1 MIPGIGHQKLRL
13 SCLFLLGCAVFL
25 LRLGHLR
32 DSRTGHPAGS
42 AVGDCCRH
50 PIPGVASAQEHQS
63 KPQGGDITPLRQVSD
78 PYPVF
83 NGIAVDPVNNIV
95 AMSDVNKKSL
105 LSYDRTADSIRTT
118 ITLPRRQVFGPLTNI
133 GFIAGVMMDP
143 QRREIFAV
151 NNDIEDT
158 MVVLPYDARGNAEPS
173 RILSIPHQA
182 WGVALSRAHDQI
194 AITVELQ
201 EAVIFYRRD
210 ARNVAS
216 PLRFIRGANTGLAD
230 PHGVFWDDKHNEIG
244 VANHGNFRG
253 LIKDVGAG
261 CVPTGT
267 ADPEGGAVL
276 PSSITIYSGAAKG
289 DVRPLRTI
297 QGYNTKLDFPMG
309 LSVDEEH
316 EEFAVANNGGNS
328 VLVFS
333 RMASGD
339 AVPLRLLGGDQT
351 GINRPMGIAIDSRN
365 DELWVSNF
373 GDHTALVFDRRATG
387 NIPPKRIIRTAPAG
401 TPTPGF
407 GNPQTIAYDGKR
419 DEILV
424 PN

>member
-1 MIPGIGHQKLRL
+1 M
-13 SCLFLLGCAVFL
+13 
-25 LRLGHLR
+25 
-32 DSRTGHPAGS
+32 
-42 AVGDCCRH
+42 
-50 PIPGVASAQEHQS
+50 GVASAQENPRQ
-63 KPQGGDITPLRQVSD
+63 PLGGDVIPLRQVSD

-83 NGIAVDPVNNIV
+83 NGIAIDPVNNVV

-105 LSYDRTADSIRTT
+105 LNYDRTAGSAGPA
-118 ITLPRRQVFGPLTNI
+118 ITPPRRQVFGPLTNI
-133 GFIAGVMMDP
+133 GFIAGVLLDP

-158 MVVLPYDARGNAEPS
+158 MVVMPYDARGNASPA

-182 WGVALSRAHDQI
+182 WGLAMSRTHDQI

-201 EAVIFYRRD
+201 EAVVFYKRD
-210 ARNVAS
+210 ARNVTPPA
-216 PLRFIRGANTGLAD
+216 RYIRGADTGLAD
-230 PHGVFWDDKHNEIG
+230 PHGIFWDDRNNEIG

-267 ADPEGGAVL
+267 ADAEGGAVL
-276 PSSITIYSGAAKG
+276 PSSITIYSGDAKG
-289 DVRPLRTI
+289 DARPVRTI
-297 QGYNTKLDFPMG
+297 QGDRTQLDFPMG
-309 LSVDEEH
+309 MGVDSDHDEI
-316 EEFAVANNGGNS
+316 AVANNGGNS

-333 RMASGD
+333 RTAAGNAAPIRVLSGEK
-339 AVPLRLLGGDQT
+339 T
-351 GINRPMGIAIDSRN
+351 GINRPMGVAIDARN
-365 DELWVSNF
+365 NELWVSNF
-373 GDHTALVFDRRATG
+373 GDHTALVFDRQANG
-387 NIPPKRIIRTAPAG
+387 NMPPKRIIRTAPAG

-407 GNPQTIAYDGKR
+407 GNPQTIAYDSTR